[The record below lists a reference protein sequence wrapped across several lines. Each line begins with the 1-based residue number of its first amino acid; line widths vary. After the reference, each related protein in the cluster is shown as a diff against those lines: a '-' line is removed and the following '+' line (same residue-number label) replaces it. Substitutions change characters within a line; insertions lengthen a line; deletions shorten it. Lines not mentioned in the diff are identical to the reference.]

1 MHTTTTA
8 PLDND
13 GRDADTP
20 PALPF
25 VHMWT
30 DLDGR
35 SRLDESTLRG
45 FGLQSVG
52 GGADPQWMRPFP
64 GEVTAVLFAALPVGW
79 VGQWHPSPH
88 PQWVIPLRGR
98 WFLETQDGSRV
109 EMGPGDPE
117 RDSPWSRKRQTDALS
132 TKVSNLRSSP
142 VRRQLSCR
150 QRSCKR
156 INSRSNG
163 IQRAAFV
170 AWQFPAA

>member
-13 GRDADTP
+13 GRDASTP

-30 DLDGR
+30 DVDGT

-64 GEVTAVLFAALPVGW
+64 GEVSAVLFAALPVGW

-109 EMGPGDPE
+109 EMGPGDVHFGQ
-117 RDSPWSRKRQTDALS
+117 DTDTAAIDGKTGHLS
-132 TKVSNLRSSP
+132 GTVGDEPCLQ
-142 VRRQLSCR
+142 VL
-150 QRSCKR
+150 
-156 INSRSNG
+156 
-163 IQRAAFV
+163 IQFTAS
-170 AWQFPAA
+170 PAAPTPHPFG

>member
-13 GRDADTP
+13 GRDGENP
-20 PALPF
+20 PVLPF
-25 VHMWT
+25 THMWT
-30 DLDGR
+30 GLDGK
-35 SRLDESTLRG
+35 SRLDESVMRG

-64 GEVTAVLFAALPVGW
+64 GEVTAVMFAALPVGW

-109 EMGPGDPE
+109 EMGPGDIHFGQDIE
-117 RDSPWSRKRQTDALS
+117 TAEIDGREGHLS
-132 TKVSNLRSSP
+132 GTVGDEPCLQ
-142 VRRQLSCR
+142 VL
-150 QRSCKR
+150 
-156 INSRSNG
+156 
-163 IQRAAFV
+163 IQFAAS
-170 AWQFPAA
+170 PAAPTPHPFG